1 MSDYETRQKIQNIA
15 VGIFVIIGICAF
27 IWLVFMFGDL
37 PTLVG
42 RINSFKV
49 YVQFPSASDV
59 QPDTPVR
66 FCGYQ
71 VGRVT
76 DIEPPEILDELRF
89 GRKTGRRYFQS
100 LVLLSIDKNYD
111 KIPSNV
117 DVKLMTRGLAS
128 SYIELVVEPN
138 LPLMALEPDRPETE
152 YLTEGALLQGSTG
165 VSSEFFPEQSQR
177 KLDELAENMLKL
189 TENIN
194 LVAGDPNNRKN
205 IQESLENLTATTR
218 QAAETLKQLENF
230 FRSANTTSEE
240 LTKSVAQLRMI
251 IEKVNENQGTVGRL
265 INDAGL
271 YESLLENSEQLK
283 SLIKEVEA
291 FVKKLKEKGVKV
303 QL

>member
-1 MSDYETRQKIQNIA
+1 VSDYETRQKIQNIA
-15 VGIFVIIGICAF
+15 VGIFVILGICAF
-27 IWLVFMFGDL
+27 TWLVFMFGDL

-49 YVQFPSASDV
+49 YVQFPSASGV
-59 QPDTPVR
+59 QQDTPVR

-76 DIEPPEILDELRF
+76 EIRPPEILDELQF

-152 YLTEGALLQGSTG
+152 YLTDGALLQGSTG
-165 VSSEFFPEQSQR
+165 ISSEFFPEQSQK

-194 LVAGDPNNRKN
+194 LIAGDPNNREN
-205 IQESLENLTATTR
+205 IKKSLDNFAKTTEQATK
-218 QAAETLKQLENF
+218 TLKELESF
-230 FRSANTTSEE
+230 FRTANTTSEE
-240 LTKSVAQLRMI
+240 LTKSIAQLRMV
-251 IEKVNENQGTVGRL
+251 IEKVNENKGSVGRL
-265 INDAGL
+265 INDASL

-283 SLIKEVEA
+283 SLLKEAEEV
-291 FVKKLKEKGVKV
+291 VKKLKKEGVKV
-303 QL
+303 KL

>member
-15 VGIFVIIGICAF
+15 VGIFVILGICAF
-27 IWLVFMFGDL
+27 TWLVFMFGDL

-49 YVQFPSASDV
+49 YVQFPSASGV
-59 QPDTPVR
+59 QQDTPVR

-76 DIEPPEILDELRF
+76 EIRPPEILDELQF

-152 YLTEGALLQGSTG
+152 YLTDGALLQGSTG
-165 VSSEFFPEQSQR
+165 ISSEFFPEQSQK

-194 LVAGDPNNRKN
+194 LIAGDPNNREN
-205 IQESLENLTATTR
+205 IKKSLDNFAKTTEQATK
-218 QAAETLKQLENF
+218 TLKELESF
-230 FRSANTTSEE
+230 FRTANTTSEE
-240 LTKSVAQLRMI
+240 LTKSIAQLRMV
-251 IEKVNENQGTVGRL
+251 IEKVNENKGSVGRL
-265 INDAGL
+265 INDASL

-283 SLIKEVEA
+283 SLLKEAEEV
-291 FVKKLKEKGVKV
+291 VKKLKKEGVKV
-303 QL
+303 KL

>member
-1 MSDYETRQKIQNIA
+1 
-15 VGIFVIIGICAF
+15 VGIFVILGICAF
-27 IWLVFMFGDL
+27 TWLVFMFGDL

-49 YVQFPSASDV
+49 YVQFPSASGV
-59 QPDTPVR
+59 QQDTPVR

-76 DIEPPEILDELRF
+76 EIRPPEILDELQF

-152 YLTEGALLQGSTG
+152 YLTDGALLQGSTG
-165 VSSEFFPEQSQR
+165 ISSEFFPEQSQK

-194 LVAGDPNNRKN
+194 LIAGDPNNREN
-205 IQESLENLTATTR
+205 IKKSLDNFAKTTEQATK
-218 QAAETLKQLENF
+218 TLKELESF
-230 FRSANTTSEE
+230 FRTANTTSEE
-240 LTKSVAQLRMI
+240 LTKSIAQLRMV
-251 IEKVNENQGTVGRL
+251 IEKVNENKGSVGRL
-265 INDAGL
+265 INDASL

-283 SLIKEVEA
+283 SLLKEAEEV
-291 FVKKLKEKGVKV
+291 VKKLKKEGVKV
-303 QL
+303 KL

>member
-1 MSDYETRQKIQNIA
+1 M
-15 VGIFVIIGICAF
+15 GIFVILGICAF
-27 IWLVFMFGDL
+27 TWLVFMFGDL

-49 YVQFPSASDV
+49 YVQFPSASGV
-59 QPDTPVR
+59 QQDTPVR

-76 DIEPPEILDELRF
+76 EIRPPEILDELQF

-152 YLTEGALLQGSTG
+152 YLTDGALLQGSTG
-165 VSSEFFPEQSQR
+165 ISSEFFPEQSQK

-194 LVAGDPNNRKN
+194 LIAGDPNNREN
-205 IQESLENLTATTR
+205 IKKSLDNFAKTTEQATK
-218 QAAETLKQLENF
+218 TLKELESF
-230 FRSANTTSEE
+230 FRTANTTSEE
-240 LTKSVAQLRMI
+240 LTKSIAQLRMV
-251 IEKVNENQGTVGRL
+251 IEKVNENKGSVGRL
-265 INDAGL
+265 INDASL

-283 SLIKEVEA
+283 SLLKEAEEV
-291 FVKKLKEKGVKV
+291 VKKLKKEGVKV
-303 QL
+303 KL